1 MAKSDGVSRRCAEHA
16 VLNTHITEH
25 HPVAQ
30 QKPEAAKYN
39 TCATF
44 HDEWTEFSIRRGI
57 CALFEHRGR
66 CRGLKAIF
74 EDRRLLCNG
83 PNAITG
89 LTPSCAHP
97 HDGGRWYVEGTGSTN
112 GTALV
117 SGADRS
123 EVVVE
128 PPAEARAGWTGSP
141 CGDQARRRA
150 GVRQEHTLRGDRGR
164 EVRDGSAVV
173 LRAVAQVAVWGVRF

>member
-44 HDEWTEFSIRRGI
+44 HDEWNELPIRRDIIVRTPKESAVTSKSSSKIG
-57 CALFEHRGR
+57 AFF
-66 CRGLKAIF
+66 AT
-74 EDRRLLCNG
+74 G

-97 HDGGRWYVEGTGSTN
+97 ARRRAMVRRGHGIDERNRAGERRGPLRGR
-112 GTALV
+112 
-117 SGADRS
+117 SGAASRG
-123 EVVVE
+123 
-128 PPAEARAGWTGSP
+128 ARRMDGSP

-150 GVRQEHTLRGDRGR
+150 GVRQEHALRGDRGR